1 MNITEERIDT
11 QSAFL
16 KIKIHPSDYNSQ
28 LDEAL
33 KKYRRQ
39 VSMPGFRQGKV
50 PLGIV
55 KNRYGKALLA
65 EELNKML
72 NDGIQNYI
80 RDNKLNVLGSPL
92 PSDNHHEQGD
102 WENPGDFEFVYELG
116 LAPELNV
123 EIEKSDK
130 ITFYKIRVDD
140 EMVEERIQQISKRYG
155 EINDVEIVSANSIM
169 MGDLIELDQ
178 HDEIKPGGIMKSST
192 VFMETV
198 TDEGKQKLLGQR
210 AGDSAVVNPHS
221 LAANHDELGKML
233 GITHE
238 QVHHLHTNFKYNISI
253 IKEIKPAELNQEL
266 FDKYQGEGEVSNTE
280 EFKARLKKDI
290 GENYINESNTLFR
303 RDLAEL
309 LLQKFNPNLPDNFMK
324 RWILATNEKPIST
337 EQLDFDYPNYR
348 KSLQWELIMNQ
359 LIGKKAIEVLPDEV
373 LNNGMDALAAQYAQY
388 GMPRPD
394 EEELRK
400 NALNMLSKSENARGI
415 YDRLYNE
422 KLIAL
427 GRERANVSEK
437 EVSFA
442 EFVAIAEREPVRH

>member
-16 KIKIHPSDYNSQ
+16 KIKINPSDYNSQ

-39 VSMPGFRQGKV
+39 VAMPGFRQGKV

-65 EELNKML
+65 EEINKML
-72 NDGIQNYI
+72 NNGIQNYI

-92 PSDNHHEQGD
+92 PSVNHHEQGD

-130 ITFYKIRVDD
+130 ITFYTIRVDD

-155 EINDVEIVSANSIM
+155 EINDVDTISDTSIM

-178 HDEIKPGGIMKSST
+178 NDEIKPGGIMKSST
-192 VFMETV
+192 VFMESV
-198 TDEGKQKLLGQR
+198 TEDGKQKLLGLKV
-210 AGDSAVVNPHS
+210 GDPAILNPNS
-221 LAANHDELGKML
+221 LTANHDELGRML
-233 GITHE
+233 GITHQ
-238 QVHHLHTNFKYNISI
+238 QVHHLHTNFRYNISI

-266 FDKYQGEGEVSNTE
+266 FDKYYGEGQVSSSE
-280 EFKARLKKDI
+280 EFKTRLKKEISD
-290 GENYINESNTLFR
+290 NYINESNILFR
-303 RDLAEL
+303 RDLAQM

-324 RWILATNEKPIST
+324 RWILATNEKPITT

-359 LIGKKAIEVLPDEV
+359 LIGKKAIEVHPDEV
-373 LNNGMDALAAQYAQY
+373 LHQAMDALAGQYAQY

-400 NALNMLSKSENARGI
+400 SALNMLGKEENARGI

-442 EFVAIAEREPVRH
+442 EFVAMAEREPHRH